1 MAAATIAVTEIAA
14 TAEVMTVA
22 VKQVNSCYNSS
33 TAEGAVC
40 SSGSNYVSTA
50 MVPIFEIFALFS
62 FSTMAAVS
70 VAAAVT
76 LLAPVAAS
84 ILVACSSV
92 GDCSSS

>member
-1 MAAATIAVTEIAA
+1 MAAASIAVTEIAA

-62 FSTMAAVS
+62 FSTLSAVS

-76 LLAPVAAS
+76 CLAPVTAS
-84 ILVACSSV
+84 ILVACNSV
-92 GDCSSS
+92 GDCSRS